1 MLKHDGQRLSEEP
14 GGVSGA
20 AKGALIGSGAGA
32 YANADKGDKAKKNAK
47 HGAAISAGVGLVT
60 DGVSGAAKGA
70 WKRGMAVFTLIKG
83 GLMYEAS
90 IGGQK
95 YNFKPLMD

>member
-1 MLKHDGQRLSEEP
+1 
-14 GGVSGA
+14 VSGA

-60 DGVSGAAKGA
+60 DGVSGAAKGKGA

-83 GLMYEAS
+83 G
-90 IGGQK
+90 
-95 YNFKPLMD
+95 